1 MGRDERLNPAGT
13 LGGPQLFGPGGG
25 RITSQPAEVQDGFG
39 RVLHP
44 GDLIQVQVGGP
55 VFFRVQEIKKVVESG
70 VPEGLMEIVIMAVLK
85 FRAPRSQPQA
95 EFVRIL
101 TAEETG
107 SSKGQPSYPQADGDD
122 GQRDAVEAA
131 LARKKDQE
139 LPL

>member
-1 MGRDERLNPAGT
+1 MGRDQRLNPAGT
-13 LGGPQLFGPGGG
+13 LGGPALFGPGGG
-25 RITSQPAEVQDGFG
+25 RITSQPAEIQDGFG

-70 VPEGLMEIVIMAVLK
+70 VPEGLMEIVVMAVLK
-85 FRAPRSQPQA
+85 FRAPRAQPQA
-95 EFVRIL
+95 EFVRVL

-107 SSKGQPSYPQADGDD
+107 KGQTSPQGDGDD
-122 GQRDAVEAA
+122 GEQDRVAAA
-131 LARKKDQE
+131 LAREQDQE